1 MKEPTK
7 IMKQFS
13 PDLVVILLIISI
25 NSMVHAQQLFG
36 LSVGSESSRHME
48 ITAQDT
54 SASHPEQRTDGWSFG
69 AFPIIF
75 YSDETRLAGGAGV
88 QAVYKRES
96 EQHSSTIGLI
106 AFYTRN
112 KQYVIQVA
120 PELYLKQGNYKFSG
134 GIAYLCYP
142 DKFYGIGNNT
152 SKDDEEDYTSW
163 RFQFNPIV
171 QKKIFSRLYVGFQY
185 NFSYTKLTKTE
196 AGKLLDKG
204 IILGSEGGSV
214 SGIGLIATYD
224 SRDNNLYPTSGSYH
238 HFSAVAYEPG
248 LGSDFT
254 YNSYLLDLRHYRA
267 MFDKHILAFQGV
279 IGINT
284 GNPPF
289 QSLNQLGTYLR
300 GYYQSR
306 FQDKNLMAVQA
317 EYRLPLFG
325 RFGLVGF
332 AGCGQVAHEIEKSSL
347 KKLKPSAGFGL
358 RFALIPEQ
366 KVNLRIDFGFGKDD
380 SSFDIVIMELF

>member
-1 MKEPTK
+1 MKETTK
-7 IMKQFS
+7 NIRQFL
-13 PDLVVILLIISI
+13 PYIALVLLIIRI
-25 NSMVHAQQLFG
+25 NSNVLAQQITG
-36 LSVGSESSRHME
+36 SSVGLESSPYVGIAE
-48 ITAQDT
+48 QDT
-54 SASHPEQRTDGWSFG
+54 SASHAEKQTDAWSFG

-88 QAVYKRES
+88 QAVHKTES

-106 AFYTRN
+106 AFYTQNR
-112 KQYVIQVA
+112 QYVIQVA
-120 PELYLKQGNYKFSG
+120 PELYLKHGSYKFSG
-134 GIAYLCYP
+134 GIAYLYYP

-152 SKDDEEDYTSW
+152 SKDDEEDYTSR

-171 QKKIFSRLYVGFQY
+171 QKKIFSKLYVGFQY
-185 NFSYTKLTKTE
+185 NFAYAKLTEKE

-214 SGIGLIATYD
+214 SGIGVIATYD

-238 HFSAVAYEPG
+238 QFSAVAYESG
-248 LGSDFT
+248 LGTDFT
-254 YNSYLLDLRHYRA
+254 YNSYLLDLRHYRS
-267 MFDKHILAFQGV
+267 MFSKHILAFQGV

-289 QSLNQLGTYLR
+289 QMVTQLGTYLR

-306 FQDKNLMAVQA
+306 FQDKNLVAFQA
-317 EYRLPLFG
+317 EDRLPLFG

-332 AGCGQVAHEIEKSSL
+332 AGCGQVAPEFGKISL
-347 KKLKPSAGFGL
+347 KELKPSAGFGL

-366 KVNLRIDFGFGKDD
+366 KVNLRIDFGIGKDD

>member
-1 MKEPTK
+1 MNEPIK
-7 IMKQFS
+7 NIRKCFPYIS
-13 PDLVVILLIISI
+13 LALLIIVI
-25 NSMVHAQQLFG
+25 NNIVLAQQVLG
-36 LSVGSESSRHME
+36 SSVGSESSPYVVIAE
-48 ITAQDT
+48 QDT
-54 SASHPEQRTDGWSFG
+54 SVSHTEKRIDAWSFG

-88 QAVYKRES
+88 QVVNQTES

-106 AFYTRN
+106 AFYTQN

-120 PELYLKQGNYKFSG
+120 PELYLKQGSYKFSG
-134 GIAYLCYP
+134 GIAYLYYP

-152 SKDDEEDYTSW
+152 SKDDEEDYTSR

-171 QKKIFSRLYVGFQY
+171 QKKIFSKLYVGFQY
-185 NFSYTKLTKTE
+185 NFAYAKLTTTE
-196 AGKLLDKG
+196 AGKLLDSG
-204 IILGSEGGSV
+204 IILGSEGGSA
-214 SGIGLIATYD
+214 SGIGLVATYD

-238 HFSAVAYEPG
+238 QFSAVAYETG

-254 YNSYLLDLRHYRA
+254 YNSYLLDLRHYRP
-267 MFDKHILAFQGV
+267 MLGKHILAFQGV

-289 QSLNQLGTYLR
+289 HSLNQLGTYLR

-306 FQDKNLMAVQA
+306 FQDKNLMAFQA

-332 AGCGQVAHEIEKSSL
+332 AGCGQVAHEFGKTSL
-347 KKLKPSAGFGL
+347 KELKPSAGFGI

>member
-1 MKEPTK
+1 
-7 IMKQFS
+7 
-13 PDLVVILLIISI
+13 
-25 NSMVHAQQLFG
+25 
-36 LSVGSESSRHME
+36 VGIAE
-48 ITAQDT
+48 QDT
-54 SASHPEQRTDGWSFG
+54 SAFQAEKQTDAWDFG

-88 QAVYKRES
+88 QAVHKTES

-106 AFYTRN
+106 GFYTQN
-112 KQYVIQVA
+112 KQYVFQVA
-120 PELYLKQGNYKFSG
+120 PELYLKGGSYKLSG
-134 GIAYLCYP
+134 GIAYLYYP

-152 SKDDEEDYTSW
+152 SKNDEEDYTSR

-171 QKKIFSRLYVGFQY
+171 QKKIFSKLYVGFQY
-185 NFSYTKLTKTE
+185 NFAYAKLTETE

-238 HFSAVAYEPG
+238 QFSAVAYEPG
-248 LGSDFT
+248 LGSDFA
-254 YNSYLLDLRHYRA
+254 YNSYLLDLRHYRPV
-267 MFDKHILAFQGV
+267 FSKHILAFQGV
-279 IGINT
+279 IGLNT

-289 QSLNQLGTYLR
+289 NSLNQLGTYLR

-306 FQDKNLMAVQA
+306 FQDKNLITFQA

-332 AGCGQVAHEIEKSSL
+332 AGCGQVAHEFEKISL
-347 KKLKPSAGFGL
+347 NELKPSAGFGI